1 MSTPTTRVAF
11 HTMGCKTNFSETSTI
26 SREMMAYGLQQVSF
40 RDKAD
45 VYVLNSCSVTE
56 NADKE
61 ARKLIR
67 QARRRNPDAA
77 VAVIGCYAQLQ
88 PAEIAAIPGVELVV
102 GAAEKFNLF
111 AHLSSLKANGKA
123 TVIQY
128 PIETVQSFQPSFSAA
143 ERTRTYLKI
152 QDGCNY
158 NCSFCTIPLARGRS
172 RSDNIA
178 NTVNIAQKIAATEA
192 REIVLTGVN
201 IGDYGVDSDENFF
214 QLLQALDNV
223 DGIDRFR
230 ISSIEPNLL
239 SDEIIN
245 FCAHSKKFVPHFH
258 IPLQSGTDSILRRM
272 KRRYD
277 TALYS
282 SRIEKIINLMP
293 DCCIGVDVIVGFP
306 GEGEEEFLTTQYFLD
321 SLDISYLHV
330 FTFSERENTVAASL
344 DNQVPHDEKAYRS
357 KILHKLS
364 DEKRHAFQD
373 KFLTQIRPVLFERS
387 VNGMSQGYTDN
398 YIRVQVAADMNYEN
412 RLLEVILNKNHGP
425 YMNGL
430 VTE

>member
-26 SREMMAYGLQQVSF
+26 SREMMTHGLQQVSF

-67 QARRRNPDAA
+67 QARRRNPNAA

-123 TVIQY
+123 TVIQS
-128 PIETVQSFQPSFSAA
+128 PIETVQSFQSSFSTT
-143 ERTRTYLKI
+143 ERTRTYLRI

-172 RSDNIA
+172 RSDNIV
-178 NTVNIAQKIAATEA
+178 NTVNIAQQIADTEA

-201 IGDYGVDSDENFF
+201 IGDYGVNGNEDFF
-214 QLLQALDNV
+214 QLIQALDNV

-239 SDEIIN
+239 SDEIIT

-258 IPLQSGTDSILRRM
+258 IPLQSGADPILRRM

-282 SRIEKIINLMP
+282 SRIKQINNLMP

-306 GEGEEEFLTTQYFLD
+306 GERAEDFLTTRSFLD

-344 DNQVPHDEKAYRS
+344 DNQVPQEEKSYRS
-357 KILHKLS
+357 KTLHMLS
-364 DEKRHAFQD
+364 DEKRYAFQD
-373 KFLTQIRPVLFERS
+373 KFLTQARPVLFERS
-387 VNGMSQGYTDN
+387 VNGINQGYTDN
-398 YIRVQVAADMNYEN
+398 YIRVHVAADMNYEN
-412 RLLEVILNKNHGP
+412 RLLEVTLNKNYGP

>member
-26 SREMMAYGLQQVSF
+26 SREMMAHGLQQVSF

-56 NADKE
+56 NANKE

-88 PAEIAAIPGVELVV
+88 PTEIAAIPGVELVV

-123 TVIQY
+123 TVIQS
-128 PIETVQSFQPSFSAA
+128 PIETVQSFQPSFSAT

-172 RSDNIA
+172 RSDNIV
-178 NTVNIAQKIAATEA
+178 NTVNIAQQIADTEA

-201 IGDYGVDSDENFF
+201 IGDYGVNGNEDFF
-214 QLLQALDNV
+214 QLIQALDNV

-239 SDEIIN
+239 SDEIIT

-258 IPLQSGTDSILRRM
+258 IPLQSGADTILRRM

-282 SRIEKIINLMP
+282 SRIKQINNLMP

-306 GEGEEEFLTTQYFLD
+306 GEGVEDFLTTRSFLD

-344 DNQVPHDEKAYRS
+344 DNQVPQEEKSYRS
-357 KILHKLS
+357 KTLHMLS
-364 DEKRHAFQD
+364 DEKRYAFQD
-373 KFLTQIRPVLFERS
+373 KFLTQARPVLFERS
-387 VNGMSQGYTDN
+387 VNGINQGYTDN
-398 YIRVQVAADMNYEN
+398 YIRVHVAADMNYEN
-412 RLLEVILNKNHGP
+412 RLLEVTLNKNYGP

>member
-11 HTMGCKTNFSETSTI
+11 HTMGCKTNFSETSSI

-67 QARRRNPDAA
+67 QARRRNPGAA

-88 PAEIAAIPGVELVV
+88 SAEIAAIPGVELVV

-111 AHLSSLKANGKA
+111 AHLSSLKTNGKA
-123 TVIQY
+123 TVIQS
-128 PIETVQSFQPSFSAA
+128 PIETVQSFQPSFSKG
-143 ERTRTYLKI
+143 ERTRSYLKI

-172 RSDNIA
+172 RSDTIA
-178 NTVNIAQKIAATEA
+178 NTVNIAQQIAATEA

-201 IGDYGVDSDENFF
+201 IGDYGVDGNEDFF
-214 QLLQALDNV
+214 QLIQALDNV

-239 SDEIIN
+239 SDEIIT

-277 TALYS
+277 TDLYS
-282 SRIEKIINLMP
+282 SRIEKINNLMP

-306 GEGEEEFLTTQYFLD
+306 GEGKEEFLTTQSFLD

-344 DNQVPHDEKAYRS
+344 DNQVLQEEKAYRS
-357 KILHKLS
+357 KTLHILS

-373 KFLTQIRPVLFERS
+373 KFLTQFRPVLFERS

-412 RLLEVILNKNHGP
+412 KLMKVLLNKNHGP
-425 YMNGL
+425 YMNGV

>member
-387 VNGMSQGYTDN
+387 VNGMSKGYTDN

>member
-26 SREMMAYGLQQVSF
+26 SREMMAHGLQQVSF

-45 VYVLNSCSVTE
+45 VYVLNSCSVTD

-67 QARRRNPDAA
+67 QARRCNPDATI
-77 VAVIGCYAQLQ
+77 AVIGCYAQLN
-88 PAEIAAIPGVELVV
+88 PVEIAAIPGVELVV

-111 AHLSSLKANGKA
+111 AHLSSLKTNGKA
-123 TVIQY
+123 TVLQS

-143 ERTRTYLKI
+143 ERTRTFLKI

-172 RSDNIA
+172 RNDNIE
-178 NTVNIAQKIAATEA
+178 NTVNIAQQIAITEA

-201 IGDYGVDSDENFF
+201 IGDYGSSSDENFF
-214 QLLQALDNV
+214 QLIQALDNV
-223 DGIDRFR
+223 NGIDRFR

-239 SDEIIN
+239 TDEIIA

-258 IPLQSGTDSILRRM
+258 IPLQSGTDSILRQM

-282 SRIEKIINLMP
+282 SRIEKINNLIP

-306 GEGEEEFLTTQYFLD
+306 GEEEDDFLATRSFLKN
-321 SLDISYLHV
+321 LDISYLHV
-330 FTFSERENTVAASL
+330 FTFSDRVNTEAASL
-344 DNQVPHDEKAYRS
+344 NNKVSKDEKSYRS
-357 KILHKLS
+357 KIMHMIS
-364 DEKRHAFQD
+364 DEKRFEFYE
-373 KFLTQIRPVLFERS
+373 KCLKQIRPVLFERS
-387 VNGMSQGYTDN
+387 VNGMNQGYTDN
-398 YIRVQVAADMNYEN
+398 YIKVQVAADMNYEN
-412 RLLEVILNKNHGP
+412 KLLEVTLNKNHGS
-425 YMNGL
+425 YMSGL
-430 VTE
+430 FKE

>member
-26 SREMMAYGLQQVSF
+26 SREMMTYGLQQVSF
-40 RDKAD
+40 RDTAD

-67 QARRRNPDAA
+67 QARRRNPDAT

-123 TVIQY
+123 TVIQS

-152 QDGCNY
+152 QDGCDY
-158 NCSFCTIPLARGRS
+158 NCSFCTIPFARGRS

-178 NTVNIAQKIAATEA
+178 NTVNIAQQIAATEA

-201 IGDYGVDSDENFF
+201 IGDYGASGDENLF
-214 QLLQALDNV
+214 QLIQALDNV

-239 SDEIIN
+239 SDEIIT

-282 SRIEKIINLMP
+282 ARIETINNLIP

-306 GEGEEEFLTTQYFLD
+306 GEQEKDFLATRSFLN

-330 FTFSERENTVAASL
+330 FTFSERLNTEAASL
-344 DNQVPHDEKAYRS
+344 DNQVPQEEKAYRS
-357 KILHKLS
+357 KTLHKLS
-364 DEKRHAFQD
+364 YEKRHAFQD
-373 KFLTQIRPVLFERS
+373 KFLAQVRPVLFERS

-412 RLLEVILNKNHGP
+412 RLLEVTLNKNHGP

>member
-26 SREMMAYGLQQVSF
+26 SREMMAHGLQQVSF

-67 QARRRNPDAA
+67 QARRRNPNAA
-77 VAVIGCYAQLQ
+77 VAVIGCYAQLH

-102 GAAEKFNLF
+102 GAMEKFNLF

-123 TVIQY
+123 TVIQS
-128 PIETVQSFQPSFSAA
+128 PIERVQSFQPSFSAT

-172 RSDNIA
+172 RSDNIV
-178 NTVNIAQKIAATEA
+178 NTVNIAQQIADTEA

-201 IGDYGVDSDENFF
+201 IGDYGVNGNEDFF
-214 QLLQALDNV
+214 QLIQALDNV

-239 SDEIIN
+239 SDEIIT

-258 IPLQSGTDSILRRM
+258 IPLQSGADPILRRM

-282 SRIEKIINLMP
+282 SRIKQINNLMP

-306 GEGEEEFLTTQYFLD
+306 GEGVEDFLTTRSFLD

-344 DNQVPHDEKAYRS
+344 DNQVPQEEKSYRS
-357 KILHKLS
+357 KTLHMLS
-364 DEKRHAFQD
+364 DEKRYAFQD
-373 KFLTQIRPVLFERS
+373 KFLTQARPVLFERS
-387 VNGMSQGYTDN
+387 VNGINQGYTDN
-398 YIRVQVAADMNYEN
+398 YIRVHVAADMNYEN
-412 RLLEVILNKNHGP
+412 RLLEVTLNKNYGP

>member
-178 NTVNIAQKIAATEA
+178 NTVNIAQKIADTEA

-387 VNGMSQGYTDN
+387 VNGMSKGYTDN

>member
-1 MSTPTTRVAF
+1 
-11 HTMGCKTNFSETSTI
+11 
-26 SREMMAYGLQQVSF
+26 
-40 RDKAD
+40 
-45 VYVLNSCSVTE
+45 VLNSCSVTE
-56 NADKE
+56 NANKE

-123 TVIQY
+123 TVIQS
-128 PIETVQSFQPSFSAA
+128 PIETVQSFQPSFSAT

-172 RSDNIA
+172 RSDNIV
-178 NTVNIAQKIAATEA
+178 NTVNIAQQIADTEA

-201 IGDYGVDSDENFF
+201 IGDYGVNGNEDFF
-214 QLLQALDNV
+214 QLIQALDNV

-239 SDEIIN
+239 SDEIIT

-258 IPLQSGTDSILRRM
+258 IPLQSGADPILRRM

-282 SRIEKIINLMP
+282 SRIKQINNLMP

-306 GEGEEEFLTTQYFLD
+306 GEGVEDFLTTRSFLD

-344 DNQVPHDEKAYRS
+344 DNQVPQEEKSYRS
-357 KILHKLS
+357 KTLHMLS
-364 DEKRHAFQD
+364 DEKRYAFQD
-373 KFLTQIRPVLFERS
+373 KFLTQARPVLFERS
-387 VNGMSQGYTDN
+387 VNGINQGYTDN
-398 YIRVQVAADMNYEN
+398 YIRVHVAADMNYEN
-412 RLLEVILNKNHGP
+412 RLLEVTLNNNYGP

>member
-40 RDKAD
+40 RDTAD

-67 QARRRNPDAA
+67 QARRRNPDAT

-123 TVIQY
+123 TVIQS
-128 PIETVQSFQPSFSAA
+128 PIETVQSFQPSFSAT

-172 RSDNIA
+172 RSDNIV
-178 NTVNIAQKIAATEA
+178 NTVNIAQQIADTEA

-201 IGDYGVDSDENFF
+201 IGDYGVNGNEDFF
-214 QLLQALDNV
+214 QLIQALDNV

-239 SDEIIN
+239 SDEIIT

-258 IPLQSGTDSILRRM
+258 IPLQSGADPILRRM

-282 SRIEKIINLMP
+282 SRIKQINNLMP

-306 GEGEEEFLTTQYFLD
+306 GEGVEDFLTTRSFLD

-344 DNQVPHDEKAYRS
+344 DNQVPQEEKSYRS
-357 KILHKLS
+357 KTLHMLS
-364 DEKRHAFQD
+364 DEKRYAFQD
-373 KFLTQIRPVLFERS
+373 KFLTQARPVLFERS
-387 VNGMSQGYTDN
+387 VNGINQGYTDN
-398 YIRVQVAADMNYEN
+398 YIRVHVAADMNYEN
-412 RLLEVILNKNHGP
+412 RLLEVTLNKNYGP

>member
-26 SREMMAYGLQQVSF
+26 SREMMAHGLQQVSF

-56 NADKE
+56 NANKE

-88 PAEIAAIPGVELVV
+88 PTEIAAIPGVELVV

-123 TVIQY
+123 TVIQS
-128 PIETVQSFQPSFSAA
+128 PIETVQSFQPSFSAT

-172 RSDNIA
+172 RSDNIV
-178 NTVNIAQKIAATEA
+178 NTVNIAQQIADTEA

-201 IGDYGVDSDENFF
+201 IGDYGVDGNEDLF
-214 QLLQALDNV
+214 QLIQALDNV

-239 SDEIIN
+239 SDEIIT

-258 IPLQSGTDSILRRM
+258 IPLQSGADTILRRM

-282 SRIEKIINLMP
+282 SRIKQINNLMP

-306 GEGEEEFLTTQYFLD
+306 GEGVEDFLTTRSFLD

-344 DNQVPHDEKAYRS
+344 DNQVPQEEKSYRS
-357 KILHKLS
+357 KTLHMLS
-364 DEKRHAFQD
+364 DEKRYAFQD
-373 KFLTQIRPVLFERS
+373 KFLTQARPVLFERS
-387 VNGMSQGYTDN
+387 VNGINQGYTDN
-398 YIRVQVAADMNYEN
+398 YIRVHVAADMNYEN
-412 RLLEVILNKNHGP
+412 RLMEVTLNKNYGP

>member
-26 SREMMAYGLQQVSF
+26 SREMMAYGMQQVSF
-40 RDKAD
+40 RDTAD

-123 TVIQY
+123 TVIQSH
-128 PIETVQSFQPSFSAA
+128 IETVQSFQPSFSVA

-178 NTVNIAQKIAATEA
+178 NTVNIAQQIADTEA

-201 IGDYGVDSDENFF
+201 IGDYGVDDDEDFF
-214 QLLQALDNV
+214 QLIQALDNV

-239 SDEIIN
+239 SDEIIT

-282 SRIEKIINLMP
+282 SRIEKINNLMP

-306 GEGEEEFLTTQYFLD
+306 GEGKEEFLTTQSFLD

-344 DNQVPHDEKAYRS
+344 DNQVSQEEKAYRS

-373 KFLTQIRPVLFERS
+373 KFLAQVRPVLFEQS
-387 VNGMSQGYTDN
+387 VNCLLYTSD
-398 YIRVQVAADMNYEN
+398 AADE
-412 RLLEVILNKNHGP
+412 
-425 YMNGL
+425 
-430 VTE
+430 

>member
-26 SREMMAYGLQQVSF
+26 SREMMAHGLQQVSF

-56 NADKE
+56 NANKE

-123 TVIQY
+123 TVIQS
-128 PIETVQSFQPSFSAA
+128 PIETVQSFQPSFSAT

-172 RSDNIA
+172 RSDNIV
-178 NTVNIAQKIAATEA
+178 NTVNIAQQIADTEA

-201 IGDYGVDSDENFF
+201 IGDYGVNGNEDFF
-214 QLLQALDNV
+214 QLIQAMDNV

-239 SDEIIN
+239 SDEIIT

-258 IPLQSGTDSILRRM
+258 IPLQSGADPILRRM

-282 SRIEKIINLMP
+282 SRIKQINNLMP

-306 GEGEEEFLTTQYFLD
+306 GEGVEDFLTTRSFLD

-344 DNQVPHDEKAYRS
+344 DNQVPQEEKSYRS
-357 KILHKLS
+357 KTLHMLS
-364 DEKRHAFQD
+364 DEKRYAFQD
-373 KFLTQIRPVLFERS
+373 KFLTQARPVLFERS
-387 VNGMSQGYTDN
+387 VNGINQGYTDN
-398 YIRVQVAADMNYEN
+398 YIRVHVAADMNYEN
-412 RLLEVILNKNHGP
+412 RLLEVTLNKNYGP